1 MTTALA
7 PSLFK
12 MHDGVNGINTSMQSN
27 TSSSSSSSSSQ
38 EENAMLQRHQNDHT
52 PAADAIDCNQNDND
66 ERMQEGGKQTNPKS
80 LHNNKG
86 EPNIFYASTHLSK
99 FKIEALLRLFFY
111 PFHLSELYIK
121 KKTTTQLLIS
131 FYI

>member
-27 TSSSSSSSSSQ
+27 TSSSSSSSSSSSQ
-38 EENAMLQRHQNDHT
+38 EENAMLQRHQDEHT
-52 PAADAIDCNQNDND
+52 PAANAIDCNQNDND
-66 ERMQEGGKQTNPKS
+66 NDDERMEEGGKQTNPKS

-86 EPNIFYASTHLSK
+86 EPNIFYASTNLSK
-99 FKIEALLRLFFY
+99 FKIEALLRLFFIHSTY
-111 PFHLSELYIK
+111 QSFVK
-121 KKTTTQLLIS
+121 KKQQHNS
-131 FYI
+131 

>member
-27 TSSSSSSSSSQ
+27 TSSSSSSSSSSQ

-52 PAADAIDCNQNDND
+52 PAANAIDCNQNDND
-66 ERMQEGGKQTNPKS
+66 DERMEEGGKQTNPKS

-86 EPNIFYASTHLSK
+86 EPNIFFMQA
-99 FKIEALLRLFFY
+99 
-111 PFHLSELYIK
+111 
-121 KKTTTQLLIS
+121 QIS
-131 FYI
+131 LNLK

>member
-1 MTTALA
+1 MN
-7 PSLFK
+7 
-12 MHDGVNGINTSMQSN
+12 VE
-27 TSSSSSSSSSQ
+27 

-52 PAADAIDCNQNDND
+52 PAADATDCNQNENDNDD
-66 ERMQEGGKQTNPKS
+66 ERMEEGGKQTNPKS

-86 EPNIFYASTHLSK
+86 EPKIFYASTNLSK

-111 PFHLSELYIK
+111 PFHLSELYK